1 MGASTSE
8 NNDKQ
13 SEPRYALGHA
23 PGSRRTQFRPGNPG
37 RPKGTRNKAA
47 LLAEALFDGAA
58 EKIVN
63 KAIERAIE
71 GDSTAIRL
79 CLDRIAPPRKER
91 ALTFALPPL
100 KTAADAAIAMAA
112 ITAAVAEGELT
123 LGEAESAAKLVD
135 AFARAI
141 EIGEFGQR
149 LKALEDRQP

>member
-1 MGASTSE
+1 LQIGALV
-8 NNDKQ
+8 D
-13 SEPRYALGHA
+13 
-23 PGSRRTQFRPGNPG
+23 PGDVKNGDTAYTKAGTGKFKPGNPG
-37 RPKGTRNKAA
+37 RKLGSRNKAA
-47 LLAEALFDGAA
+47 LLAEAMFGDAA
-58 EKIVN
+58 EKIIN

-91 ALTFALPPL
+91 ALTFALPPML
-100 KTAADAAIAMAA
+100 KADDAATAMAA
-112 ITAAVAEGELT
+112 ITAAVAAGELT

-149 LKALEDRQP
+149 LKALEDRQA